1 MIKTRSNGPL
11 IRLPKVKLEET
22 RKPFFFQ
29 AGYEYNTLPREI
41 RSEKNQKNFK
51 EKIRK
56 IYNHQN

>member
-1 MIKTRSNGPL
+1 M
-11 IRLPKVKLEET
+11 KLEKT

-41 RSEKNQKNFK
+41 ISEKGHKNFK
-51 EKIRK
+51 AKIRK